1 MTIFQRAQSAAAL
14 AKDPYAEQPAVRAV
28 HALKSQMRD
37 INMPAVTGNSFSVE
51 SYADVVGNNPT
62 KSHQLESIVAAT
74 VDNTFGSG
82 TWSGKLTQAQ
92 RDAAMLISSV
102 RNSARAYVDAFR
114 NVAVPQVQSVA
125 GFATEV
131 YRAPVAGAAGAQFD
145 YGSTVPDSIRQLS
158 NEVFDDR
165 SLDMTVAL
173 STVANM
179 LAARQTEAAEAL
191 FPTYVLPPDQTGFS
205 MSVERSLVF
214 SEIYHDPQNS
224 ALDFYDRRKNLLEA
238 YIVPE
243 ILGDKSH
250 EIVPYFI
257 IGDSANNAS
266 FVATTMVTPVDVT
279 VHGETF
285 KTSYYRTDTRL
296 DLLGLGQNPAV
307 MKTGQANTTESLD
320 HRLVLKDLLLE
331 IQSSGETSYV
341 NVSTELHVGSQF
353 YPAVE
358 GQQRQMT
365 LNFRVK
371 DIVLSAATLDVN
383 GVPAAALAGLSAN
396 QRMYLSVAVSGDAGL
411 DAGIVTVAPTK
422 PQITAVGELTGTGSS
437 AVLTAAGTATLNTV
451 KNLFTSISIVGYKLK
466 ALRSNVAR
474 RDVGI
479 MATSERIKE
488 IHIIPLGAPQTVRT
502 PAIDINTSSDLNTL
516 GTMVQVRNTLQ
527 AWAQLR
533 DFERQ
538 LASTADSL
546 KKNLPLPSLRAI
558 GRYYLH
564 RPWYERQSV
573 NLSQRVVSQ
582 NSTNRIEDTQNTLI
596 NTMRDMVLRGYYATN
611 LQAVMDALN
620 ASAGNKPEVTAVGNP
635 VLISYL
641 LRTGDT
647 RTLGEEFK
655 LNVHSDVNPMFIEYD
670 DEGKAV
676 YPLYFMFTLP
686 GEKEPHPI
694 NSGNMIFL
702 PDMITD
708 LQVTRDGST
717 FRETTFMPR
726 TLHINHCPIM
736 FRVDVY
742 GLSAVVAEQLPYPMA
757 VV

>member
-1 MTIFQRAQSAAAL
+1 MSIFTRTKDAAAH
-14 AKDPYAEQPAVRAV
+14 AKDPYMDQEAVRAA
-28 HALKSQMRD
+28 HAMKAQMR
-37 INMPAVTGNSFSVE
+37 NVKLPAVSGNVFSTESF
-51 SYADVVGNNPT
+51 ADVVANNPT
-62 KSHQLESIVAAT
+62 QQTALESIVQSTIDGA
-74 VDNTFGSG
+74 FGSG
-82 TWSGKLTQAQ
+82 TWTTKLSQAQ
-92 RDAAMLISSV
+92 RDAALLISSV
-102 RNSARAYVDAFR
+102 RQSARAYADAFR
-114 NVAVPQVQSVA
+114 NVAIPTAQSIP
-125 GFATEV
+125 GMATEV
-131 YRAPVAGAAGAQFD
+131 YRAPIAGVGGAQFD
-145 YGSTVPDSIRQLS
+145 YGSAVPDSVRNMS

-179 LAARQTEAAEAL
+179 LAARQTEGAEAL
-191 FPTYVLPPDQTGFS
+191 YPTYVLPPDQTGFS
-205 MSVERSLVF
+205 MSIERSLVF

-257 IGDSANNAS
+257 PGDTANNAS
-266 FVATTMVTPVDVT
+266 FVDTAMVAPIDVT
-279 VHGETF
+279 IQGETF
-285 KTSYYRTDTRL
+285 KTSYYRSDVRL

-320 HRLVLKDLLLE
+320 HRLVLSHVLLE
-331 IQSSGETSYV
+331 IKTATQTSYV
-341 NVSTELHVGSQF
+341 PVETELSVGAQF

-358 GQQRQMT
+358 GQQRQVT
-365 LNFRVK
+365 LNFRVR
-371 DIVLSAATLDVN
+371 DIVLSATTKDVA
-383 GVPAAALAGLSAN
+383 GVQAAALSGLAGN
-396 QRMYLSVAVSGDAGL
+396 QRVYLATTISGEAGL
-411 DAGIVTVAPTK
+411 DAGVVTVAATK
-422 PQITAVGELTGTGSS
+422 PQIVAVGELTGTGSS
-437 AVLTAAGTATLNTV
+437 AVLAAAGDATLDAV
-451 KNLFTSISIVGYKLK
+451 KAGFVSINVVGYKLK

-488 IHIIPLGAPQTVRT
+488 IHIVPLGAPQTVRT

-527 AWAQLR
+527 AWTQLR
-533 DFERQ
+533 EFERQ

-564 RPWYERQSV
+564 RPWYEYLQV
-573 NLSQRVVSQ
+573 DLTQRVVSQ
-582 NSTNRIEDTQNTLI
+582 NSTSRIEDTQNTLM

-611 LQAVMDALN
+611 LQAVMDSLS
-620 ASAGNKPEVTAVGNP
+620 ASAGAKPEVTAVGNP

-641 LRTGDT
+641 MRTGDT
-647 RTLGEEFK
+647 RSLGEDFK
-655 LNVHSDVNPMFIEYD
+655 LNVHSDVNPMFITYD
-670 DEGKAV
+670 AAGNPV

-686 GEKEPHPI
+686 DAKEPHPL

-726 TLHINHCPIM
+726 TIHINHCPIL
-736 FRVDVY
+736 FRIDVSN
-742 GLSAVVAEQLPYPMA
+742 LSAVVADQLAYPMS
-757 VV
+757 VI